1 MRGAGMRRKTFTDWL
16 RVGLLVVIFGT
27 SGAQAFEHRHTSW
40 NNLLAQHVKI
50 AADGYSSRVD
60 YSAMAAKRII
70 LADYLKSLSAVRETE
85 YMSWPTPHRLA
96 FLINAYNAWTVEL
109 ILRNYPG
116 IQSIKDIG
124 TVFQSPWKKKF
135 IPLLDREMSLDDIEH
150 GLIRAPGVFD
160 EPRIHA
166 AVVCAAVGCPM
177 LRAEAYVADR
187 LDQQLEEAMRLFLS
201 DRTRNRLDART
212 GKLQVSKIF
221 DWYAKDFEKGHQGFD
236 SLRSTFFRY
245 AGQLAADPAGRQRI
259 TQGDYQLNFLDYDWR
274 LNGIDTPEKP

>member
-1 MRGAGMRRKTFTDWL
+1 MRSKTFTNWL
-16 RVGLLVVIFGT
+16 RAALLVVILGA
-27 SGAQAFEHRHTSW
+27 SGAQAFEHRHTPW
-40 NNLLAQHVKI
+40 NDLLAQHVKI
-50 AADGYSSRVD
+50 ATDGYSSRVD
-60 YSAMAAKRII
+60 YSAMAGKRII
-70 LADYLKSLSAVRETE
+70 LTDYLKSLSEVRETE
-85 YMSWPTPHRLA
+85 YMSWSVPHRLA

-109 ILRNYPG
+109 ILQNYPG

-124 TVFQSPWKKKF
+124 TVFQSPWKKRF
-135 IPLLDREMSLDDIEH
+135 IPLLDREISLDDIEH

-187 LDQQLEEAMRLFLS
+187 LDQQLEEAMRRFLS

-212 GKLQVSKIF
+212 GTLQVSKIF

-236 SLRSTFFRY
+236 SLRSTFARY
-245 AGQLAADPAGRQRI
+245 ALQLAADSAGRQRI
-259 TQGDYQLNFLDYDWR
+259 TQGDYRLKFLDYDWR
-274 LNGIDTPEKP
+274 LNGIDNPEKP